1 MKGLRAHWPS
11 GCQGSECGCQRPPRF
26 KPTSIDEC
34 DFLPTDGSN
43 CRLLNGDFGTSPFC
57 WQPSGEIGPACSL
70 VSSWPRHD
78 TLFARIAMGKPH
90 IF

>member
-78 TLFARIAMGKPH
+78 NLFARIAMGKPH